1 MKKKIAISKDALITM
16 GGITLCLFALV
27 IICSSNPD
35 IFLSF
40 LSIGILAAF
49 GFVGFWLLVPAIF
62 LLGLYWILRRK
73 LIKFRID
80 IALWGI
86 YLIILAALVLFSAYG
101 SEGQVVKVGDIEYTL
116 SMFNTGDN
124 YKYLEFNTC
133 TDFFKQIA
141 DNYATAHGI
150 SSGYT
155 MFNNYLGGGFLGYV
169 LCGALNS
176 AITPI
181 GTTVISWIVAAL
193 GICLLF
199 NRQIKKLFILIK
211 TRKQRKAAHDDVYSL
226 NEEETAEDVIYENAD
241 GENNNNQSSA
251 GNKLNEVDLADLS
264 MRNFNNNHGLREA
277 IFSIGDDEEK
287 QPLKQLP
294 EQNSSGF
301 MRPTNSLF
309 GAASIG
315 QNEVKQEPDGEPA
328 NENNCFDEA
337 EEIAPIF
344 LKQDEVIEDKE
355 EELIPQPEIEESLDS
370 TPAEPQIAEVP
381 VQPIVKPQPEITDFL
396 HKPQP
401 KAIIKAPFK
410 LPPLDLLDYHE
421 DLDDLNKNNDSCTS
435 RVNLINQV
443 FLNMHIGAEITG
455 YTIGPSV
462 TRFDVKT
469 NDSVSVSSI
478 KRIIEDISIKLGG
491 VPARFEPI
499 VIGKP
504 TSGLEIE
511 NEIRTNVGLRESI
524 EKLPEGTKYLCDI
537 PFGKDICGNLV
548 HASLKDFP
556 HMLVGGA
563 TGSGKSIFIHAC
575 IISLIMRN
583 NPDNLKLLLI
593 DPKKVEMNYYENI
606 PHLLCPNISETR
618 KALVA
623 FNKLCDEM
631 ERRYNLFQANRVR
644 DIKEFNVFAKEKG
657 LQPLPTIVVFVDEY
671 ADLTQDCKEIRKP
684 VLRIAQKARSAG
696 IHMIIAT
703 QRPSVDVIDGVIK
716 SNLPTHVALMV
727 SNYTDS
733 TVIIGEQGAEKLLG
747 NGDMIVEC
755 PSISRNSKP
764 RVQGCFVATSE
775 INRVTDYLREQCK
788 PQFDPNFMDLE
799 EHDEVDPYD
808 ASNYVIDTAAL
819 REASEDQLYEQI
831 KTDLVHKEYCSI
843 SFIQRTYGVGFPKAG
858 RLFAKL
864 QKDGIV
870 AYGGDAKGSKVIVH
884 LSQSESPT
892 SIDESKIY
900 QDEEENIAA
909 SNNANLHDTREGIP
923 QVSSVNADD
932 EYADD
937 KENGGDIYGFGH

>member
-1 MKKKIAISKDALITM
+1 MKKKIAISKDTLITM

-40 LSIGILAAF
+40 LSIGILASF

-73 LIKFRID
+73 LIRFRID
-80 IALWGI
+80 IALWGV

-133 TDFFKQIA
+133 TVFFKQIA
-141 DNYATAHGI
+141 DNYATVHGI
-150 SSGYT
+150 SNGYT
-155 MFNNYLGGGFLGYV
+155 MLNNYLGGGFLGYV

-176 AITPI
+176 AFTPI
-181 GTTVISWIVAAL
+181 GTTVISWVVVAL

-199 NRQIKKLFILIK
+199 NRQIKKLFVLIK

-226 NEEETAEDVIYENAD
+226 NEEETSEDVIYENAD
-241 GENNNNQSSA
+241 GETNNNQISA
-251 GNKLNEVDLADLS
+251 KNKLNEVNLADLS

-277 IFSIGDDEEK
+277 VFAIGDDEQK
-287 QPLKQLP
+287 QPLKQSLEP
-294 EQNSSGF
+294 TSSGF
-301 MRPTNSLF
+301 MRPTNSIF
-309 GAASIG
+309 GAVNIG
-315 QNEVKQEPDGEPA
+315 QNEIKQDPDVEAVKDV
-328 NENNCFDEA
+328 NCFDEM
-337 EEIAPIF
+337 EEISPTF
-344 LKQDEVIEDKE
+344 LKQDQDDVKE
-355 EELIPQPEIEESLDS
+355 ETEIIPQPQIEDDLYVA
-370 TPAEPQIAEVP
+370 PPEPLISEVP
-381 VQPIVKPQPEITDFL
+381 VQPKVEPQPEVIDFL

-401 KAIIKAPFK
+401 KATIKAPFK

-421 DLDDLNKNNDSCTS
+421 DLDDLNKNNDSCIS

-524 EKLPEGTKYLCDI
+524 EKLPEGAKYLCDI

-583 NPDNLKLLLI
+583 NPDDLKLLLI

-644 DIKEFNVFAKEKG
+644 DIKEFNVFAKDKG

-775 INRVTDYLREQCK
+775 INRITDYLREQYK

-808 ASNYVIDTAAL
+808 ASNYVVDTAAL
-819 REASEDQLYEQI
+819 KEASEDQLYEQI
-831 KTDLVHKEYCSI
+831 KVDLTHKEYCSI

-870 AYGGDAKGSKVIVH
+870 AFGGDARGSKVIVH

-900 QDEEENIAA
+900 QDEEDNVA
-909 SNNANLHDTREGIP
+909 SSSDVNLHDTREGAP
-923 QVSSVNADD
+923 QVSSVSADD
-932 EYADD
+932 EYEDE
-937 KENGGDIYGFGH
+937 KRNSGDIDGIGH

>member
-1 MKKKIAISKDALITM
+1 MKKKIAISKDTLITM

-40 LSIGILAAF
+40 LSIGILASF

-73 LIKFRID
+73 LIRFRID
-80 IALWGI
+80 IALWGV

-133 TDFFKQIA
+133 TNFFKQIA
-141 DNYATAHGI
+141 DNYATVHGI

-155 MFNNYLGGGFLGYV
+155 MLNNYLGGGFLGYV

-176 AITPI
+176 AFTPI
-181 GTTVISWIVAAL
+181 GTTVISWVVVAL

-199 NRQIKKLFILIK
+199 NRQIKKLFVLIK

-226 NEEETAEDVIYENAD
+226 NEEETSEDVIYENAD
-241 GENNNNQSSA
+241 GETNNNQISA
-251 GNKLNEVDLADLS
+251 KNKLNEVNLADLS

-277 IFSIGDDEEK
+277 VFAIGDDEQK
-287 QPLKQLP
+287 QPLKQSLEP
-294 EQNSSGF
+294 TSSGF
-301 MRPTNSLF
+301 MRPTNSIF
-309 GAASIG
+309 GAVNIG
-315 QNEVKQEPDGEPA
+315 QNEIKQEP
-328 NENNCFDEA
+328 
-337 EEIAPIF
+337 EI
-344 LKQDEVIEDKE
+344 
-355 EELIPQPEIEESLDS
+355 IPQPQIEDDLYVA
-370 TPAEPQIAEVP
+370 PPEPLISEVP
-381 VQPIVKPQPEITDFL
+381 VQPKVEPQPEVIDFL

-401 KAIIKAPFK
+401 KATIKAPFK

-421 DLDDLNKNNDSCTS
+421 DLDDLNKNNDSCIS

-524 EKLPEGTKYLCDI
+524 EKLPEGAKYLCDI

-583 NPDNLKLLLI
+583 NPDDLKLLLV

-644 DIKEFNVFAKEKG
+644 DIKEFNVFAKDKG

-775 INRVTDYLREQCK
+775 INRITDYLREQCK

-808 ASNYVIDTAAL
+808 ASNYVVDTAAL
-819 REASEDQLYEQI
+819 KEASEDQLYEQI
-831 KTDLVHKEYCSI
+831 KVDLTHKEYCSI

-870 AYGGDAKGSKVIVH
+870 AFGGDARGSKVIVH

-900 QDEEENIAA
+900 QDEEDNVA
-909 SNNANLHDTREGIP
+909 SSSDANLHDTREGAP
-923 QVSSVNADD
+923 QVSSVSADD
-932 EYADD
+932 EYEDE
-937 KENGGDIYGFGH
+937 KRNSGDIDGIGH

>member
-1 MKKKIAISKDALITM
+1 MKKKIAISKDTLITM

-40 LSIGILAAF
+40 LSIGILASF

-73 LIKFRID
+73 LIRFRID
-80 IALWGI
+80 IALWGV

-133 TDFFKQIA
+133 TNFFKQIA
-141 DNYATAHGI
+141 DNYATVHGI
-150 SSGYT
+150 SRGYT
-155 MFNNYLGGGFLGYV
+155 MLNNYLGGGFLGYV

-176 AITPI
+176 AFTPI
-181 GTTVISWIVAAL
+181 GTTVISWVVVAL

-199 NRQIKKLFILIK
+199 NRQIKKLFVLIK

-226 NEEETAEDVIYENAD
+226 NEEETSEDVIYENAD
-241 GENNNNQSSA
+241 GETNNNQISA
-251 GNKLNEVDLADLS
+251 KNKLNEVNLADLS

-277 IFSIGDDEEK
+277 VFAIGDDEQK
-287 QPLKQLP
+287 QPLKQSLEP
-294 EQNSSGF
+294 TSSGF
-301 MRPTNSLF
+301 MRPTNSIF
-309 GAASIG
+309 GAVNIG
-315 QNEVKQEPDGEPA
+315 QNEIKQEP
-328 NENNCFDEA
+328 
-337 EEIAPIF
+337 EI
-344 LKQDEVIEDKE
+344 
-355 EELIPQPEIEESLDS
+355 IPQPQIEDDLYVA
-370 TPAEPQIAEVP
+370 PPEPLISEVP
-381 VQPIVKPQPEITDFL
+381 VQPKVEPQPEVIDFL

-401 KAIIKAPFK
+401 KATIKAPFK

-421 DLDDLNKNNDSCTS
+421 DLDDLNKNNDSCIS

-524 EKLPEGTKYLCDI
+524 EKLPEGAKYLCDI

-583 NPDNLKLLLI
+583 NPDDLKLLLV

-644 DIKEFNVFAKEKG
+644 DIKEFNVFAKDKG

-775 INRVTDYLREQCK
+775 INRITDYLREQCK

-808 ASNYVIDTAAL
+808 ASNYVVDTAAL
-819 REASEDQLYEQI
+819 KEASEDQLYEQI
-831 KTDLVHKEYCSI
+831 KVDLTHKEYCSI

-870 AYGGDAKGSKVIVH
+870 AFGGDARGSKVIVH

-900 QDEEENIAA
+900 QDEEDNVA
-909 SNNANLHDTREGIP
+909 SSSDANLHDTREGAP
-923 QVSSVNADD
+923 QVSSVSADD
-932 EYADD
+932 EYEDE
-937 KENGGDIYGFGH
+937 KRNSGDIDGIGH